1 MEEKNVEIGEKE
13 NGGERNV
20 KMRCERDWAAFSF
33 SHTLYIRLTTRCTH
47 CNDSLSEY

>member
-20 KMRCERDWAAFSF
+20 KMRCERDWGSIFFFS
-33 SHTLYIRLTTRCTH
+33 
-47 CNDSLSEY
+47 DSLHKTYNQVYALH